1 MIDEYYGELGSRLVC
16 IKKGTKS
23 PNRQGWPSIQDR
35 YEDVIKEYDP
45 SQHNKVGWI
54 LDAEHLVIDI
64 DTHDPKKDGY
74 ESLARLSKEIGVDLY
89 DNATVI
95 VKSPSGGAH
104 LYFWKDPDVK
114 LPKSCEKY
122 AGLDFLSLG
131 CQVITAGSY
140 HDKEPGQYSF
150 EKKSDWLSAVPVE
163 KLRDALSE
171 KKDAL
176 TTGPV
181 ITYDG
186 SECRPGDDF
195 SKSQRGLEYLIGE
208 MESEGYTFNR
218 KYDPIRFSHPNKTD
232 PNHDH
237 SGNLGEWVNGH
248 YSLWNFSSSDS
259 TFPQD
264 TSISIFAALKF
275 LKGWSWHETTLYL
288 ADMGFGVQLDVQDIK
303 ESVDLWTG
311 RIDDF
316 LQEAPET
323 KNKFD
328 QLPSYEIAKR
338 VECRTFDELNDLSGG
353 LRRPYVIEG
362 LLRVGEVMNV
372 IAAPKVGKSWL
383 VYNLA
388 LSTACGREFLGYRAN
403 KNLNVL
409 LIDNELH
416 WEELAWRMQQVASH
430 MNASPGDSLKIS
442 CLRGMDISLKGV
454 EKLLDEL
461 GADQFDLII
470 IDALY
475 RVLPAGASE
484 NDNAQMTQ
492 LYNHLDKIAGKSSSA
507 VICIHH
513 TSKGQQGSKDVTD
526 VGAGA
531 GAISRA
537 ADTHLVIR
545 PHREEPYVVID
556 ALTRS
561 GQSPE
566 PIVAELDWPLWLVA
580 EDVLPELKQDA
591 PPSKEEKKQTNLDL
605 CVQIVMRD
613 SETTLKE
620 ISDETGIPESTVRTY
635 CKELQEDGKLTMV
648 KRPYKPT
655 IIRDTSNVPQSQA
668 EEWQPE

>member
-1 MIDEYYGELGSRLVC
+1 MIDDFYKEIGARLVC

-23 PNRQGWPSIQDR
+23 PNRQGWPDIQDR
-35 YEDVIKEYDP
+35 YEQVVEYYDA
-45 SQHNKVGWI
+45 SIHNKVGWI
-54 LDAEHLVIDI
+54 LDPEHLVIDI

-74 ESLARLSKEIGVDLY
+74 ESLGRLSEALGIDLY
-89 DNATVI
+89 ESATVR

-122 AGLDFLSLG
+122 AGLDFLSAG
-131 CQVITAGSY
+131 CQVITSGSY
-140 HDKEPGQYSF
+140 HDQQEGQYFF
-150 EKKSDWLSAVPVE
+150 EKCAEFLSPIPAD
-163 KLRDALSE
+163 KLRDALIE
-171 KKDAL
+171 KEDAS

-186 SECRPGDDF
+186 NECRPGDDF
-195 SKSQRGLEYLIGE
+195 AKSQRGLEYLISE
-208 MESEGYTFNR
+208 MQNAGYTFNR
-218 KYDPIRFSHPNKTD
+218 SHDPIRFSHPNKTD
-232 PNHDH
+232 PDHDH
-237 SGNLGEWVNGH
+237 SGNVGRWVNGH
-248 YSLWNFSSSDS
+248 YSLWNFSSSDK
-259 TFPQD
+259 TFPQND
-264 TSISIFAALKF
+264 TISIFAGLKF
-275 LKGWSWHETTLYL
+275 LKGWSWHETTLHL
-288 ADMGFGVQLDVQDIK
+288 ADMGFGIQLDVEDIK
-303 ESVDLWTG
+303 ASVDMWTG

-316 LQEAPET
+316 LDEAPET
-323 KNKFD
+323 KNKLD

-338 VECRTFDELNDLSGG
+338 VECRTFDELDELSGG
-353 LRRPYVIEG
+353 LRRPYVIDG

-416 WEELAWRMQQVASH
+416 WEELAWRMKQVASN
-430 MNASPGDSLKIS
+430 MNAQPGDSLKIS

-513 TSKGQQGSKDVTD
+513 TSKGQQGTKDVTD

-545 PHREEPYVVID
+545 PHRDDPYFVIN

-561 GQSPE
+561 GKSPE
-566 PIVAELDWPLWLVA
+566 PIVAELDWPLWIVA
-580 EDVLPELKQDA
+580 EDVLPELKQEG
-591 PPSKEEKKQTNLDL
+591 PPSKEDKKQANLDL
-605 CVQIVMRD
+605 CVQLVMRD
-613 SETTLKE
+613 SETTAKD
-620 ISDETGIPESTVRTY
+620 ISKETGMPESTVRTY
-635 CKELQEDGKLTMV
+635 CKELEEDGKLTLV
-648 KRPYKPT
+648 KRPYKQT
-655 IIRDTSNVPQSQA
+655 LIRQPSSGIKPQA
-668 EEWQPE
+668 EEWQP